1 MSSSG
6 DTVIERVTVRE
17 IAGVFRSRDR
27 LDRAVAALLLS
38 GFDRAD
44 LDITTPDAA
53 RETLGFDVPAVEL
66 PDVPGIPRR
75 PVVAGEDVVIT
86 AATGV
91 GILMFAGA
99 AIGAYAVVVAGGGFA
114 LALLAAVV
122 GAAIAG
128 GIGTWIAQRL
138 RHRHAP
144 ELEPPDAGAAS
155 LILLVRVRSPEREAK
170 AQEILLAHQ
179 AEAVRV
185 HEVEV
190 EKRLADLPLS
200 SLRIDPW
207 LGDERLGQP

>member
-1 MSSSG
+1 MNSPG

-27 LDRAVAALLLS
+27 LDRAVAALLLA

-44 LDITTPDAA
+44 LDITTPGAA

-66 PDVPGIPRR
+66 PEVPGIPRL
-75 PVVAGEDVVIT
+75 PVVASEDVVIT
-86 AATGV
+86 AAMGV

-114 LALLAAVV
+114 LALVAAVL

-138 RHRHAP
+138 RQRHIP
-144 ELEPPDAGAAS
+144 ELDPPSAGGE
-155 LILLVRVRSPEREAK
+155 LVLLARVRSPDREAK
-170 AQEILLAHQ
+170 AREILLANQ

>member
-6 DTVIERVTVRE
+6 DTAIERVTVRE

-27 LDRAVAALLLS
+27 FDRAVAALLLS

-44 LDITTPDAA
+44 LNVTTPAAA
-53 RETLGFDVPAVEL
+53 RERLGFGVPAVEL
-66 PDVPGIPRR
+66 PVVPGIPRR
-75 PVVAGEDVVIT
+75 PVVAREDVVIT
-86 AATGV
+86 AAMSI

-114 LALLAAVV
+114 LALLAAVL

-128 GIGTWIAQRL
+128 GIGAWIAQRL
-138 RHRHAP
+138 RHRHVP
-144 ELEPPDAGAAS
+144 ELDPPSAS
-155 LILLVRVRSPEREAK
+155 VGLVLLVRVRSAEREAK
-170 AQEILLAHQ
+170 AREILLANQ

-200 SLRIDPW
+200 SLRVDPW